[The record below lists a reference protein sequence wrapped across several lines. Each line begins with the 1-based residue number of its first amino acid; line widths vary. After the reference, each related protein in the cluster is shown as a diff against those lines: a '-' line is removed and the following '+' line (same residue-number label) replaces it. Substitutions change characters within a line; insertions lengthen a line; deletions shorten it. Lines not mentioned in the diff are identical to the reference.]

1 VYEMAFLDTFRAGVL
16 AAAVGLCLQGQTPPP
31 KELPG
36 EAHGLPPRAS
46 ATDYQRQAKS
56 GPITIAAEFK
66 GHAIPTA
73 ESTLNTEDYV
83 VVEVG
88 IYGPPEARA
97 KISVDDFSL
106 RINGKKNPLS
116 TTPYGMVLET
126 VKDPSWEPPAAPK
139 SKTAIGGG
147 GGGDEGGGPGSTP
160 PPPPPVPFPV
170 KRALQVRVQKA
181 ALPEGDRTL
190 PQAGFI
196 FFRYGGQ
203 SKGIHDVE
211 LIYNGPT
218 GKAMLRLWP

>member
-1 VYEMAFLDTFRAGVL
+1 MAFLYTFRASLLV
-16 AAAVGLCLQGQTPPP
+16 AAAGLCLSGQETPQPP
-31 KELPG
+31 KENPL
-36 EAHGLPPRAS
+36 EAKGLPPRAS
-46 ATDYQRQAKS
+46 AADYQRQAKS

-66 GHAIPTA
+66 GHAIPTV
-73 ESTLNTEDYV
+73 ESTLNTEEYV

-88 IYGPPEARA
+88 IYGAPDAKA
-97 KISVDDFSL
+97 KIDVEDFQL
-106 RINGKKNPLS
+106 RINGKKNPLTS
-116 TTPYGMVLET
+116 VPYGVVLET

-147 GGGDEGGGPGSTP
+147 GGGNDNGPGSTP

-181 ALPEGDRTL
+181 ALPEGERPL

-196 FFRYGGQ
+196 FFRYTGQ

-218 GKAMLRLWP
+218 GKAMMRLWP